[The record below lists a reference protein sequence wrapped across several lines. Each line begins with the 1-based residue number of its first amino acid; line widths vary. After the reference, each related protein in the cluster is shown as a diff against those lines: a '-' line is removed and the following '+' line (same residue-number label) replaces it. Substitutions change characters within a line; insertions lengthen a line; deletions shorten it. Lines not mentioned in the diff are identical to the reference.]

1 MDIGIEMSP
10 AVFEH
15 KLECARDG
23 KSPGATWNTRRVPK
37 ELTPGWTNR
46 LFVAVRGQ
54 WRGYFPLSGEALWNP
69 DDDVPCSLIFDTRR
83 WTPIEPI
90 PAPRFRGWTY
100 VVPTVPGE
108 NGVVPFERI
117 WVEQVHAAIG
127 IRKKFGARKALGYLV
142 GEKLMNFVEAAE
154 TRPEFARELG
164 AFVEEVKRLFSSS
177 ELEDYLGSLRRV
189 GALGHIL
196 SDEQFAEFRAAGALV
211 EDPVGGAEDVL
222 RLERIKEL
230 LLGS

>member
-1 MDIGIEMSP
+1 MDIGVEMSP

-15 KLECARDG
+15 KLECAHDG
-23 KSPGATWNTRRVPK
+23 KSPEATWNTRRVPK

-46 LFVAVRGQ
+46 LFVAVNGH
-54 WRGYFPLSGEALWNP
+54 WRGYFLLSGEVLWNP

-83 WTPIEPI
+83 WTPIELV

-100 VVPTVPGE
+100 VVPTLEGE
-108 NGVVPFERI
+108 SGMIPFERI
-117 WVEQVHAAIG
+117 WVEQCHAARI
-127 IRKKFGARKALGYLV
+127 IREQHGVTKSMGYLI

-154 TRPEFARELG
+154 TRSEFARELP
-164 AFVEEVKRLFSSS
+164 AFVEEIKRMFSTS
-177 ELEDYLGSLRRV
+177 ELEDYLGNLKRV

-196 SDEQFAEFRAAGALV
+196 DDDQFEEFRAAKALM
-211 EDPVGGAEDVL
+211 EDPVGGAEGVL

-230 LLGS
+230 LLRG